1 MLGEV
6 ESELLDVWSDGYLNR
21 HVAYQVL
28 ELVVVRILPE
38 MAEKGVS
45 ELMER
50 RLGEGT

>member
-1 MLGEV
+1 M
-6 ESELLDVWSDGYLNR
+6 WSDGYLNR

-28 ELVVVRILPE
+28 ELVVVRVLPE
-38 MAEKGVS
+38 IAESGVS

>member
-1 MLGEV
+1 MLREV
-6 ESELLDVWSDGYLNR
+6 ESKVLDVWSDGYLNR

-28 ELVVVRILPE
+28 ELFVVRVLPE
-38 MAEKGVS
+38 MAEEGVS

>member
-1 MLGEV
+1 MLRQVEGEM
-6 ESELLDVWSDGYLNR
+6 LDVWSDGYLNR

-28 ELVVVRILPE
+28 ELVVVRVLPE
-38 MAEKGVS
+38 MAEKGAS

>member
-1 MLGEV
+1 MLREV

-45 ELMER
+45 ELMES